1 LRSEAEPDAA
11 AQAVRATL
19 QAGVERHQQGDYAGA
34 ERLYREVLARRPDHF
49 DACHL
54 LGVALLQTGRLEDG
68 RALIARAIALK
79 PEVAPAHSNLAMAL
93 MGLGRHA
100 EALASLDRAIALQP
114 QVAESHNNRGIALA
128 NLGRRGDALTSYD
141 AALAR
146 HPAYPEAHNNRG
158 TALLALGRPAE
169 ALAAFEAAAAAR
181 PDYAEAHGNRGLAL
195 NQLRRLAEAIAAFDR
210 ALALKPDF
218 ADAHQGRGVAL
229 AMLERP
235 AEALASLEAA
245 IARQPTALAYSYRGN
260 VLCALKRLGEAL
272 ASHDRAVE
280 LGAQN
285 HEAHH
290 NRGFTLQAMSRP
302 AEAVASYQAALALH
316 PDSPDTLNNLGNS
329 LQDLGDA
336 TGALAAYDRAI
347 ALKPDDADAHMNK
360 ALVLLRLGR
369 LDEGWRLYEWR
380 KAKWPGIARADLPQP
395 AWTGAERL
403 EGKTLLL
410 RREQGLGDTLQF
422 CRYALACRER
432 GAQVILS
439 VQPPLVR
446 LLSQLEP
453 QVRVI
458 AEGAAPGAFDRH
470 AALMSL
476 PLAFGTTL
484 ATVPAGPRLA
494 AEPAL
499 AALWAGRLGPKTR
512 PRVGLAWSGSAAH
525 VNDRNRS
532 LSLQQL
538 LPLLSD
544 GAEWISLQKELR
556 DADDAA
562 LAAEPRIRSFA
573 GHLSDF
579 AETAALIAQL
589 DLVVTVDTS
598 VAHLAAAMGKP
609 TWILLPLNPDFRW
622 LAGRDDSPWYP
633 SVRLFRQPRF
643 GDWAA
648 VIGEVAA
655 ELAARFA

>member
-1 LRSEAEPDAA
+1 MRCEAEPDAA

-19 QAGVERHQQGDYAGA
+19 QAAVERHQRGDYAGA
-34 ERLYREVLARRPDHF
+34 ERLYREVLARQPDHF

-79 PEVAPAHSNLAMAL
+79 PTVGAAHSNLAMAL
-93 MGLGRHA
+93 MGLGRNA
-100 EALASLDRAIALQP
+100 EALASLDQAIALQP

-128 NLGRRGDALTSYD
+128 NLGRQSDALTSYD

-146 HPAYPEAHNNRG
+146 NPAYPEAHNNRG
-158 TALLALGRPAE
+158 TALLALGQPAE
-169 ALAAFEAAAAAR
+169 ALAAFEAAVTAR
-181 PDYAEAHGNRGLAL
+181 PDYPEAHGNRGLAL
-195 NQLRRLAEAIAAFDR
+195 NQLRRLPEAVAAFDR
-210 ALALKPDF
+210 ALGLKPDF
-218 ADAHQGRGVAL
+218 AEAQQGRGVAL

-235 AEALASLEAA
+235 AEALASLDAA
-245 IARQPTALAYSYRGN
+245 IGLQPTALAYSYRGN
-260 VLCALKRLGEAL
+260 VLCALKRLDEAL

-280 LGAQN
+280 LDAQN

-302 AEAVASYQAALALH
+302 AEAVASYQAALNLH
-316 PDSPDTLNNLGNS
+316 PDNPDILNNLGNS

-336 TGALAAYDRAI
+336 GGALAAYDRAI
-347 ALKPDDADAHMNK
+347 ALKPDHADAPMNK

-369 LDEGWRLYEWR
+369 LEEGWPLYEWR
-380 KAKWPGIARADLPQP
+380 KAKWPGVSRADLPQP
-395 AWTGAERL
+395 TWTGVESLAS
-403 EGKTLLL
+403 KTLLL

-422 CRYALACRER
+422 CRYALACRDR

-446 LLSQLEP
+446 LLRQLEP

-458 AEGAAPGAFDRH
+458 SEGAAPGAFDLH

-484 ATVPAGPRLA
+484 ETIPAGPQLV

-499 AALWAGRLGPKTR
+499 TALWAKRLGPKTR
-512 PRVGLAWSGSAAH
+512 PRIGLAWSGSAAH

-544 GAEWISLQKELR
+544 DVAWISLQKELR
-556 DADDAA
+556 DADAAA
-562 LAAEPRIRSFA
+562 LESQPRIRSFA
-573 GHLSDF
+573 GHLTDF
-579 AETAALIAQL
+579 AETAALIEQL
-589 DLVVTVDTS
+589 DLVITVDTS

-648 VIGEVAA
+648 VIGDVAS